1 MLFVTSVIGYVMWRN
16 SFILKFLI
24 DQRVL
29 SAMWPTVDT
38 AVPSRSTRSD
48 SRKLI

>member
-1 MLFVTSVIGYVMWRN
+1 MLLGFSVIGYVMQRN

-29 SAMWPTVDT
+29 SAMWPMDDT